1 MGALTQCRVL
11 GGAIGIGMATNL
23 VNNQLKSSL
32 SSILSEAQLSSLF
45 IQPTE
50 AIRMLQ
56 PALQDQ
62 VRMAFA
68 TGYNLQTRAL
78 LGFSAAEFL
87 AIALMWERK
96 PRMTALS

>member
-11 GGAIGIGMATNL
+11 GGAIGIAMATNL
-23 VNNQLKSSL
+23 VNNRVKSTL
-32 SSILSEAQLSSLF
+32 SPILSEAQLTSLF
-45 IQPTE
+45 IEPTE
-50 AIRMLQ
+50 AIRMFQ

-87 AIALMWERK
+87 ALALMWERRL
-96 PRMTALS
+96 RMTGLD